1 MTILDY
7 IPTGSENPIS
17 RRDLARLL
25 DVPDRMVRGRIMQLR
40 MEGYPICST
49 SSRAGYYMADSREE
63 LEAFC
68 REHESRGSMMIL
80 TAERMRA
87 GHAV

>member
-7 IPTGSENPIS
+7 IPIGSENAVS

-25 DVPDRMVRGRIMQLR
+25 GVPDRSVRNAIMQLR
-40 MEGYPICST
+40 MEGCPICST
-49 SSRAGYYMADSREE
+49 SSRAGYYMADSRED

-87 GHAV
+87 GHEV